1 MVKATSEEFPESD
14 TMVVTLNNI
23 GGLLGRHQFKFQNG
37 VNVLLTRN
45 ALGASSLVRGISF
58 AVGSPDV
65 DGGIH
70 QLAKEANAAVKIGTK
85 TWNCELLASEQGV
98 KVGSRASMMTDPYKT
113 YAVIVN
119 EKHPLSTL
127 NNETLKEFLTTIA
140 GADKFREDARR
151 VEQTMAEIRE
161 TIRAAKEKKIELE
174 PSHDKYTRLM
184 QKRLNTDLELQG
196 VVEELRAQA
205 TPSDSERLKV
215 SEDVKKALA
224 EVEGKFE
231 KVGEEHDEYQ
241 VQVDEAQAAL
251 NKKLLE
257 KQEDVSLRKLS
268 EAREKKKELAPK
280 SLVAGRGRML
290 FSSYLTILKEW
301 VKKKGSGRL
310 EGEEKDYLECPFC
323 SKFDNVK
330 CQLPNVPIPARIEVF
345 EEVLHEHRARHK
357 ETKGE
362 IEVASQQVHV
372 LESKE
377 VEIDKEIK
385 RTRDYHQ
392 EALGRLED
400 SAATLKNLSGE
411 RVRLQRNLMKLVG
424 SLSRQNALDE
434 YRVKLSDLD
443 KQLEDAKN
451 ENDKYNAI
459 ANELSEY
466 EKRLEKKREE
476 HDAAKRKYEETLNA
490 ARVRFNDEATKVMKE
505 VGFKRFTQ
513 IQIDEQFNARITRV
527 VDGRD
532 FRERLDQLSTSESTT
547 LTVMLSLA
555 AKQAYCPHVPIF
567 AIDTLTTSLDIG
579 RFPRVIEYAKSK
591 VPFVIA
597 TLLSSHQQDEI
608 KVVHTVPE

>member
-1 MVKATSEEFPESD
+1 
-14 TMVVTLNNI
+14 
-23 GGLLGRHQFKFQNG
+23 
-37 VNVLLTRN
+37 
-45 ALGASSLVRGISF
+45 
-58 AVGSPDV
+58 
-65 DGGIH
+65 
-70 QLAKEANAAVKIGTK
+70 
-85 TWNCELLASEQGV
+85 
-98 KVGSRASMMTDPYKT
+98 
-113 YAVIVN
+113 
-119 EKHPLSTL
+119 
-127 NNETLKEFLTTIA
+127 
-140 GADKFREDARR
+140 
-151 VEQTMAEIRE
+151 
-161 TIRAAKEKKIELE
+161 
-174 PSHDKYTRLM
+174 
-184 QKRLNTDLELQG
+184 
-196 VVEELRAQA
+196 
-205 TPSDSERLKV
+205 
-215 SEDVKKALA
+215 
-224 EVEGKFE
+224 
-231 KVGEEHDEYQ
+231 
-241 VQVDEAQAAL
+241 
-251 NKKLLE
+251 
-257 KQEDVSLRKLS
+257 
-268 EAREKKKELAPK
+268 
-280 SLVAGRGRML
+280 
-290 FSSYLTILKEW
+290 
-301 VKKKGSGRL
+301 
-310 EGEEKDYLECPFC
+310 
-323 SKFDNVK
+323 
-330 CQLPNVPIPARIEVF
+330 
-345 EEVLHEHRARHK
+345 
-357 ETKGE
+357 
-362 IEVASQQVHV
+362 
-372 LESKE
+372 
-377 VEIDKEIK
+377 
-385 RTRDYHQ
+385 
-392 EALGRLED
+392 
-400 SAATLKNLSGE
+400 
-411 RVRLQRNLMKLVG
+411 MKLVG